1 MPPTSWRGKKL
12 SLCHDT
18 GVPDDLLNRHA
29 MTRSRPEVALFLC
42 ILAGYLIAGAL
53 FAVYTP
59 PWQAPDE
66 PAHYNYVRQ
75 VAENGCCPR
84 VEIGDWQSDYL
95 QVLTSTR
102 FAPESLERLYTIQYE
117 DHHPPLY
124 YLLASLV
131 YKLGNGSLVALRLF
145 SVLLG
150 AITVGHT
157 YVIGKHVV
165 PEQPQIALGA
175 MALVA
180 FLPQHL
186 AMMSAVNNDALAE
199 ALVAFGLL
207 WMVRYLKGN
216 GVPIWQFGLI
226 AGMAILCK
234 ITIYFMLLLFPLAIC
249 LGWTRQ
255 EKPVSVLAGRITA
268 FAIVALIFGGGWWL
282 RNISAYGF
290 PDFLGLGAHDAVV
303 ADQPR
308 TLDYVDTHG
317 WINYARQLIAVTFKS
332 FWGQFGW
339 MALPLDSVLGGWIYR
354 GFALLTLAGLTGSLL
369 SAHSSSASEDGRSTG
384 AKTPG
389 HRPQNN
395 KPSRG
400 MGDAVYYGRDAI
412 ERQQISIIFAA
423 TVLIVF
429 LAFFYYNLEFLQWQ
443 GRYLFP
449 ALIPIA
455 LSLVGGIDAWRAII
469 FARWDQSRWLTSL
482 AMICLFALDI
492 YLLFRVIVPGLSP

>member
-1 MPPTSWRGKKL
+1 
-12 SLCHDT
+12 
-18 GVPDDLLNRHA
+18 
-29 MTRSRPEVALFLC
+29 MTRSRPEVAFFLS

-53 FAVYTP
+53 YAVYTP

-95 QVLTSTR
+95 QVLTSAR

-131 YKLGNGSLVALRLF
+131 FRLSNGTLVALRLF
-145 SVLLG
+145 SVALG
-150 AITVGHT
+150 AATVALT
-157 YVIGKHVV
+157 YAIGKHAL
-165 PEQPQIALGA
+165 PKQPQVALGA

-199 ALVAFGLL
+199 AIVAFGLL
-207 WMVRYLKGN
+207 WIIRCLKGN
-216 GVPIWQFGLI
+216 GVAIWQFGLI
-226 AGMAILCK
+226 AGLVILCK
-234 ITIYFMLLLFPLAIC
+234 VTIYFLLLLFPLAIS
-249 LGWTRQ
+249 LAWTKQ
-255 EKPVSVLAGRITA
+255 EKPISVLAGRIAA
-268 FAIVALIFGGGWWL
+268 FTLVALVIGGGWWL

-290 PDFLGLGAHDAVV
+290 PDFLGLAAHDTVV

-308 TLDYVDTHG
+308 TMDYVDEHG
-317 WINYARQLIAVTFKS
+317 WTNYARQLSAVTFKS

-354 GFALLTLAGLTGSLL
+354 GFALLTLAGLSGNSL
-369 SAHSSSASEDGRSTG
+369 AARSSHASEDSDTIARR
-384 AKTPG
+384 
-389 HRPQNN
+389 HIR
-395 KPSRG
+395 
-400 MGDAVYYGRDAI
+400 
-412 ERQQISIIFAA
+412 IIFTAA
-423 TVLIVF
+423 ILIVL

-455 LSLVGGIDAWRAII
+455 LSLVAGIDAWRAQL
-469 FARWDQSRWLTSL
+469 FPRWEPSRWFTSF
-482 AMICLFALDI
+482 AMMCLFALDI

>member
-1 MPPTSWRGKKL
+1 M
-12 SLCHDT
+12 CHDT
-18 GVPDDLLNRHA
+18 RVPADLLNHLA
-29 MTRSRPEVALFLC
+29 MTRSRAEAALFLS
-42 ILAGYLIAGAL
+42 IFAGYLIAGAL

-75 VAENGCCPR
+75 VAEDGCCPR
-84 VEIGDWQSDYL
+84 IEIGDWQSEYL
-95 QVLTSTR
+95 GQLTSAK
-102 FAPESLERLYTIQYE
+102 FAPETLDRLYTIQYE

-124 YLLASLV
+124 YLLAALV

-145 SVLLG
+145 SVMLG
-150 AITVGHT
+150 SITVSLS
-157 YVIGKHVV
+157 YAIGKRIL
-165 PEQPQIALGA
+165 PEQPQIALGL

-207 WMVRYLKGN
+207 WMIRCLQGN

-226 AGMAILCK
+226 AGCAVLCK
-234 ITIYFMLLLFPLAIC
+234 LTIYFLIPLFPLAIT
-249 LGWTRQ
+249 LAWTKQ
-255 EKPVSVLAGRITA
+255 KQPISVLARRIAA
-268 FAIVALIFGGGWWL
+268 FTLVALLVGGGWWL

-290 PDFLGLGAHDAVV
+290 PDILGLGAHDAVV

-308 TLDYVDTHG
+308 TIDYVDEHG
-317 WINYARQLIAVTFKS
+317 WINYARQFIAVTFKS

-354 GFALLTLAGLTGSLL
+354 GFALLTLAGLSGCLL
-369 SAHSSSASEDGRSTG
+369 AARAAPAAENSDMIARRHISVILA
-384 AKTPG
+384 A
-389 HRPQNN
+389 
-395 KPSRG
+395 
-400 MGDAVYYGRDAI
+400 AVL
-412 ERQQISIIFAA
+412 FA
-423 TVLIVF
+423 L
-429 LAFFYYNLEFLQWQ
+429 LAFVYYNLEFLQWQ

-449 ALIPIA
+449 ALIPV
-455 LSLVGGIDAWRAII
+455 SLCLVIGIDAWRARI
-469 FARWDQSRWLTSL
+469 FARWEPSRWMTSL
-482 AMICLFALDI
+482 AVMCLFALDI

>member
-1 MPPTSWRGKKL
+1 
-12 SLCHDT
+12 
-18 GVPDDLLNRHA
+18 
-29 MTRSRPEVALFLC
+29 MTRPRPEVALFLT

-75 VAENGCCPR
+75 VAENSCCPR

-95 QVLTSTR
+95 QDLTSTR
-102 FAPESLERLYTIQYE
+102 FAPEALERLYTIQYE

-150 AITVGHT
+150 AITVGLT
-157 YVIGKHVV
+157 YAIGKRIL
-165 PEQPQIALGA
+165 PGQAQIALGA

-180 FLPQHL
+180 FLPQHV

-207 WMVRYLKGN
+207 WMIRYLKGN
-216 GVPIWQFGLI
+216 GVPIWQMGLI
-226 AGMAILCK
+226 AGLVILCK
-234 ITIYFMLLLFPLAIC
+234 ITIYFLLLLFPLAIW
-249 LGWTRQ
+249 LAWTKQ
-255 EKPVSVLAGRITA
+255 EKPISILAGRIAA
-268 FAIVALIFGGGWWL
+268 FVLVALVIGGGWWL

-308 TLDYVDTHG
+308 TIDYVDKHG
-317 WINYARQLIAVTFKS
+317 WINYARQLIAVSFKS

-354 GFALLTLAGLTGSLL
+354 GFALLTLAGLSGSLL
-369 SAHSSSASEDGRSTG
+369 AARTSPASENSDMIARR
-384 AKTPG
+384 
-389 HRPQNN
+389 HIR
-395 KPSRG
+395 
-400 MGDAVYYGRDAI
+400 
-412 ERQQISIIFAA
+412 IIFTAA
-423 TVLIVF
+423 ILIVL

-455 LSLVGGIDAWRAII
+455 LSLVAGIDAWRARI
-469 FARWDQSRWLTSL
+469 FARWDSSRWLTSAAL
-482 AMICLFALDI
+482 MCLFPLDI
-492 YLLFRVIVPGLSP
+492 YLLFRVIAPGLSP

>member
-1 MPPTSWRGKKL
+1 
-12 SLCHDT
+12 
-18 GVPDDLLNRHA
+18 
-29 MTRSRPEVALFLC
+29 MTPSRPEVALFLT
-42 ILAGYLIAGAL
+42 IFAGYLLAGAL
-53 FAVYTP
+53 FAIYTP
-59 PWQAPDE
+59 AWQAPDE

-75 VAENGCCPR
+75 VAEKGCCPR
-84 VEIGDWQSDYL
+84 VEIGDWQGDYL
-95 QVLTSTR
+95 QVLTSGR

-131 YKLGNGSLVALRLF
+131 FRLSNGSLVALRLF
-145 SVLLG
+145 SVVLG
-150 AITVGHT
+150 AITVALT
-157 YVIGKHVV
+157 YAIGKHAL
-165 PEQPQIALGA
+165 PEQTQVALGA

-207 WMVRYLKGN
+207 WMIRYLKGI

-226 AGMAILCK
+226 AGLAILCK
-234 ITIYFMLLLFPLAIC
+234 VTIYFLIPLCPLAIF
-249 LGWTRQ
+249 LAWTKQ
-255 EKPVSVLAGRITA
+255 EKPISVLARRIAA
-268 FAIVALIFGGGWWL
+268 FMLVALVIGGGWWL

-290 PDFLGLGAHDAVV
+290 PDFLGLAAHDAVV

-308 TLDYVDTHG
+308 TIDYVDEQG

-354 GFALLTLAGLTGSLL
+354 GFALLTLAGLSGSLL
-369 SAHSSSASEDGRSTG
+369 AARSSSASENSDMIARR
-384 AKTPG
+384 
-389 HRPQNN
+389 HIR
-395 KPSRG
+395 
-400 MGDAVYYGRDAI
+400 
-412 ERQQISIIFAA
+412 IIFNAA
-423 TVLIVF
+423 VLIVL

-455 LSLVGGIDAWRAII
+455 LSLVAGIDAWRGRI
-469 FARWDQSRWLTSL
+469 FSRWGSSRWLTSV
-482 AMICLFALDI
+482 AMMCLFALDI

>member
-1 MPPTSWRGKKL
+1 MGRALISWRGKKP
-12 SLCHDT
+12 SFCHDT
-18 GVPDDLLNRHA
+18 GVPDDLLNRLA
-29 MTRSRPEVALFLC
+29 MTRSRPEVAFFLS

-84 VEIGDWQSDYL
+84 IEIGDWQADYL
-95 QVLTSTR
+95 GQLTSAR
-102 FAPESLERLYTIQYE
+102 FAPESLERLYTIQYQ

-150 AITVGHT
+150 SITVGLS
-157 YVIGKHVV
+157 YAIGKRIL

-199 ALVAFGLL
+199 ALVACGLL
-207 WMVRYLKGN
+207 WMIRCLRGN
-216 GVPIWQFGLI
+216 EVPIWQLGLI
-226 AGMAILCK
+226 AGLAILCK
-234 ITIYFMLLLFPLAIC
+234 VTIYFMLPLFPLAIA
-249 LGWTRQ
+249 LAWIKQG
-255 EKPVSVLAGRITA
+255 KPISVLARRIAA
-268 FAIVALIFGGGWWL
+268 FMLVALLIGGGWWL

-308 TLDYVDTHG
+308 TIDYVDEHG
-317 WINYARQLIAVTFKS
+317 WINYARQLIAVSFKS

-339 MALPLDSVLGGWIYR
+339 MALPLDSALGGWIYR
-354 GFALLTLAGLTGSLL
+354 GFALLTIAGISGTLLAAR
-369 SAHSSSASEDGRSTG
+369 SAAASED
-384 AKTPG
+384 
-389 HRPQNN
+389 
-395 KPSRG
+395 
-400 MGDAVYYGRDAI
+400 RDMIARRHI
-412 ERQQISIIFAA
+412 RIIFTAA
-423 TVLIVF
+423 VLIVL

-449 ALIPIA
+449 ALIPVA
-455 LSLVGGIDAWRAII
+455 LSLVAGIDAWRARL
-469 FARWDQSRWLTSL
+469 FARWELSRWLTPL
-482 AMICLFALDI
+482 AMMCLFALDI

>member
-1 MPPTSWRGKKL
+1 L
-12 SLCHDT
+12 S
-18 GVPDDLLNRHA
+18 DDLV
-29 MTRSRPEVALFLC
+29 MTPSRPEVALFLT

-59 PWQAPDE
+59 AWQAPDE

-75 VAENGCCPR
+75 VAEEGCCPR
-84 VEIGDWQSDYL
+84 IEIGDWQGGYL
-95 QVLTSTR
+95 QVLTSAR

-131 YKLGNGSLVALRLF
+131 FRLSNGSLVALRLF
-145 SVLLG
+145 SVVLG
-150 AITVGHT
+150 ATTVGLT
-157 YVIGKHVV
+157 YAIGKRIL
-165 PEQPQIALGA
+165 PGQPQVALGA

-207 WMVRYLKGN
+207 WMIRYLKEN
-216 GVPIWQFGLI
+216 EVPIWQFGLI
-226 AGMAILCK
+226 AGLAILCK
-234 ITIYFMLLLFPLAIC
+234 VTIYFLIPLFPLAIF
-249 LGWTRQ
+249 LAWTKQ
-255 EKPVSVLAGRITA
+255 EKPISVLAGRIA
-268 FAIVALIFGGGWWL
+268 AILLVALVIGGGWWL
-282 RNISAYGF
+282 RNIGAYGF

-308 TLDYVDTHG
+308 TMDYVDKHG
-317 WINYARQLIAVTFKS
+317 WINYTRQLIAVTFKS

-354 GFALLTLAGLTGSLL
+354 GFALLTLAGLSGSLL
-369 SAHSSSASEDGRSTG
+369 AARSSPASENSDMIACR
-384 AKTPG
+384 
-389 HRPQNN
+389 HIR
-395 KPSRG
+395 
-400 MGDAVYYGRDAI
+400 
-412 ERQQISIIFAA
+412 IIFTAA
-423 TVLIVF
+423 ILIVL

-455 LSLVGGIDAWRAII
+455 LSLVAGIDAWRARI
-469 FARWDQSRWLTSL
+469 FSRWEPSRWLTSVT
-482 AMICLFALDI
+482 MMCLFALDI